1 MKAYQLSEDQVIRI
15 ARLCQ
20 QEQGTAVGAAA
31 ECSLACNLFEKSGGK
46 YSSVYDYMRNSGW
59 FAHAAYHMDYGECT
73 DAVLAAVKS
82 VLAGNRTLP
91 SYIDEHDCFSDIQS
105 ISTGRKYDKD
115 AYIKDKTVIT
125 NVYGSVYTFYCFPDD
140 NSDPFGYT
148 SKPEEEEEK
157 TIPDNPVEAAVGW
170 MIDLAV
176 DDSHGY
182 SQEYRW
188 GVDYDCSSALIS
200 AWRFA
205 GIPLTCTY
213 TGDMREDF
221 LAHGF
226 EVVTHE
232 VNLKTGSG
240 LIRGDVLLNEERHTA
255 LYIGEG
261 MEAEASV
268 NEKGKA
274 TGGEPGDQTGKEI
287 LIRGYRNYP
296 WDCVLRYV
304 GEGKA
309 KAKSNPTVKKGSKIP
324 VPYITM
330 GCTGAMVMLVQMAL
344 NEIADY
350 DLEVD
355 GEFGKNTDKA
365 VRDYQVRNSLTP
377 SGTVGIST
385 FRRLMKDVGKR
396 TWQA

>member
-1 MKAYQLSEDQVIRI
+1 MKAYQLSEDQVIKI

-31 ECSLACNLFEKSGGK
+31 ECSLALNLFEKSGGK

-73 DAVLAAVKS
+73 DAVLSAVKS

-105 ISTGRKYDKD
+105 ISTGRKYDRD
-115 AYIKDKTVIT
+115 AYIKDKTIIT
-125 NVYGSVYTFYCFPDD
+125 NVYGSVYTFYAFPDE

-148 SKPEEEEEK
+148 SKPVEMV
-157 TIPDNPVEAAVGW
+157 TPDNPIESAVGW

-182 SQEYRW
+182 SQEHRW

-205 GIPLTCTY
+205 GIPLTCSY
-213 TGDMREDF
+213 TGDMKDDF

-240 LIRGDVLLNEERHTA
+240 LIRGDVLLNEEHHTA

-287 LIRGYRNYP
+287 LIRPYRNFP
-296 WDCVLRYV
+296 WDCVLRYT
-304 GEGKA
+304 GGTKPR
-309 KAKSNPTVKKGSKIP
+309 PTVKTVNAKKIP
-324 VPYITM
+324 VPYTSK
-330 GCTGAMVMLVQMAL
+330 GCTGAMVVLVQAAL
-344 NEIADY
+344 NEIDDY

-365 VRDYQVRNSLTP
+365 VRSYQKENGLTP

-385 FRRLMKDVGKR
+385 FRQIMRDIGGLTYRD
-396 TWQA
+396 